1 MQAKRSSMLSGAGRD
16 MFSEIS
22 GELPDVLGDFTP
34 GSVCS
39 DRAIWNSVP
48 QTVRE
53 RVIRDAEETLARAF
67 PLITASDYREFTATG
82 NRSRF
87 EELYFARRRMLN
99 NLVLGE
105 LVEGR
110 TRFLPGIVD
119 GIFLIAEESGWQL
132 PAHNA
137 YERSGARL
145 PLPDNSQPVVDLF
158 AAETAA
164 LLATVVALL
173 GDALDG
179 ISPEIT
185 ARVERE
191 IQIRILSPYLGR
203 HFWWMGRGEERM
215 NNWTAWISQNVLLTV
230 FSLKTDQPARRAVV
244 EKALGSLDAFLKDY
258 AEDGACEEGVLYY
271 RHAALCLHGALT
283 ILDGVAP
290 GLFGKLWQQPKIR
303 SMAEYIAHMHV
314 AGRYYF
320 NFADSSA
327 VVEPCSV
334 REYLFGQAVGS
345 QVLAEFAAA
354 DRAAS
359 GSSHLPGEWNLWYRV
374 QEVLIGPTLPDA
386 APPHPASRRDMFYPG
401 IGLFIARDEQFSLA
415 VKGGNNGEGH
425 NHNDVGSVTLYKN
438 GRPFLI
444 DVGVETYTA
453 KTFSAR
459 RYEIWTMQSA
469 FHNLP
474 TFAGV
479 MQSAGDTFGARDV
492 EVGFDEERA
501 RISLDIAGAY
511 PAEAELHSYR
521 RIVSLLRGRHVE
533 IVDSYDGGKPAVLSL
548 MTCLAP
554 TVVPDRIDLADLG
567 SIFVDGGGEIEID
580 EIDVEDARLRSAW
593 PGKIYRLR
601 VPFAGRVLR
610 LRIV

>member
-1 MQAKRSSMLSGAGRD
+1 

-22 GELPDVLGDFTP
+22 KELPDVLGDFTP
-34 GSVCS
+34 GAVGS
-39 DRAIWNSVP
+39 DRPKWNSVP
-48 QTVRE
+48 QAVRE
-53 RVIRDAEETLARAF
+53 LVIGEAEETLARAW

-87 EELYFARRRMLN
+87 EELYFTRRRMLN

-105 LVEGR
+105 LVEGGA
-110 TRFLPGIVD
+110 RFLPKIVD

-145 PLPDNSQPVVDLF
+145 PLPDDSQPVVDLF

-173 GDALDG
+173 RDELDG

-191 IQIRILSPYLGR
+191 IEIRILSPYLDR

-230 FSLKTDQPARRAVV
+230 FSLKTDQPTRHAVV
-244 EKALGSLDAFLKDY
+244 KKALGSLDAFLKDY

-283 ILDGVAP
+283 ILDTVAP
-290 GLFGKLWQQPKIR
+290 GLFGRFWQQPKIR
-303 SMAEYIAHMHV
+303 NMAEYIAYMHV

-327 VVEPCSV
+327 VVEPCSA
-334 REYLFGQAVGS
+334 REYLFGRAVGS
-345 QVLAEFAAA
+345 EMLAEFAAS

-359 GSSHLPGEWNLWYRV
+359 DNPHLPGEWNLWYRV
-374 QEVLIGPTLPDA
+374 QELLVGPTLPA
-386 APPHPASRRDMFYPG
+386 APPHPASRRDIFYPG
-401 IGLFIARDEQFSLA
+401 IGLFVARDRQFSLA

-425 NHNDVGSVTLYKN
+425 NHNDVGSVSLYKN

-479 MQSAGDTFGARDV
+479 MQSAGEAFGARDV
-492 EVGFDEERA
+492 EVGFDEGSA
-501 RISLDIAGAY
+501 RISLDISDAY
-511 PAEAELHSYR
+511 PPEVQLHSYR
-521 RIVSLLRGRHVE
+521 RVVSLLRGRHVE
-533 IVDSYDGGKPAVLSL
+533 IVDTYDGGKPAVLSL

-554 TVVPDRIDLADLG
+554 TVGPDRIDLADLG
-567 SIFVDGGGEIEID
+567 SIFVEGAGEIEID
-580 EIDVEDARLRSAW
+580 EIGVDDARLRSAW
-593 PGKIYRLR
+593 PEKIYRLR
-601 VPFAGRVLR
+601 LPFADRLLK

>member
-1 MQAKRSSMLSGAGRD
+1 MQTKRSSMLSGAGRD

-164 LLATVVALL
+164 LLATAVALL

-179 ISPEIT
+179 FSPEIT

-303 SMAEYIAHMHV
+303 L
-314 AGRYYF
+314 
-320 NFADSSA
+320 
-327 VVEPCSV
+327 VVET
-334 REYLFGQAVGS
+334 E
-345 QVLAEFAAA
+345 
-354 DRAAS
+354 
-359 GSSHLPGEWNLWYRV
+359 H
-374 QEVLIGPTLPDA
+374 
-386 APPHPASRRDMFYPG
+386 
-401 IGLFIARDEQFSLA
+401 
-415 VKGGNNGEGH
+415 
-425 NHNDVGSVTLYKN
+425 
-438 GRPFLI
+438 
-444 DVGVETYTA
+444 
-453 KTFSAR
+453 
-459 RYEIWTMQSA
+459 
-469 FHNLP
+469 
-474 TFAGV
+474 
-479 MQSAGDTFGARDV
+479 TFGKSGFRDRV
-492 EVGFDEERA
+492 
-501 RISLDIAGAY
+501 
-511 PAEAELHSYR
+511 AELHDKLFKNGIFTR
-521 RIVSLLRGRHVE
+521 RQLQRFACDEKLPRSTGEAQIADGDLGGCPILTAANHRTDPRLEFGDFEGLGEIVVGTAVEPRHTTVQARIRSQDDDRQLVSGPPQSFQERQAIKLGQRQVEDHRGILRHLEHVLRILAIVGNIDSILRLSQGFPQPGRQILVVLHHKQSHPTSLACAECLAEAHPWGHKLRGRAAGSGLSSAATATSRSTAPGTSVPQ
-533 IVDSYDGGKPAVLSL
+533 ISIWVSAGKGEASSALISPCNS
-548 MTCLAP
+548 THS
-554 TVVPDRIDLADLG
+554 TIQG
-567 SIFVDGGGEIEID
+567 SMEK
-580 EIDVEDARLRSAW
+580 L
-593 PGKIYRLR
+593 
-601 VPFAGRVLR
+601 
-610 LRIV
+610 

>member
-1 MQAKRSSMLSGAGRD
+1 

-22 GELPDVLGDFTP
+22 EELPDVLGDFTP
-34 GSVCS
+34 GAVGS
-39 DRAIWNSVP
+39 DRPKWNSVP
-48 QTVRE
+48 QAVRE
-53 RVIRDAEETLARAF
+53 LVIGEAEETLARAW

-87 EELYFARRRMLN
+87 EELYFTRRRMLN

-105 LVEGR
+105 LVEGGA
-110 TRFLPGIVD
+110 RFLPKIVD

-145 PLPDNSQPVVDLF
+145 PLPDDSQPVVDLF

-173 GDALDG
+173 RDELDG

-191 IQIRILSPYLGR
+191 IEIRILSPYLDR
-203 HFWWMGRGEERM
+203 HFWWIGRGEERM

-230 FSLKTDQPARRAVV
+230 FSLKTDQPTRHAVV
-244 EKALGSLDAFLKDY
+244 KKALGSLDAFLKDY

-283 ILDGVAP
+283 ILDTVAP
-290 GLFGKLWQQPKIR
+290 GLFGRFWQQPKIR
-303 SMAEYIAHMHV
+303 NMAEYIAYMHV

-327 VVEPCSV
+327 VVEPCSA
-334 REYLFGQAVGS
+334 REYLFGRAVGS
-345 QVLAEFAAA
+345 EMLAEFAAS

-359 GSSHLPGEWNLWYRV
+359 DNPHLPGEWNLWYRV
-374 QEVLIGPTLPDA
+374 QELLAGPTLPAA
-386 APPHPASRRDMFYPG
+386 APPHPASGRDIFYPG
-401 IGLFIARDEQFSLA
+401 IGLFIARDGQFSLA

-459 RYEIWTMQSA
+459 RYEIWTMQST

-479 MQSAGDTFGARDV
+479 MQSAGEAFGARDV
-492 EVGFDEERA
+492 EVGFDEGSA
-501 RISLDIAGAY
+501 RISLDISGAY
-511 PAEAELHSYR
+511 PPEAQLHSYR
-521 RIVSLLRGRHVE
+521 RVVSLLRGRHVE
-533 IVDSYDGGKPAVLSL
+533 IVDTYDGGKPAVLSL

-554 TVVPDRIDLADLG
+554 TAGPDRIDLADLG
-567 SIFVDGGGEIEID
+567 SIFVEGAGEIEID
-580 EIDVEDARLRSAW
+580 EIVVDDARLRSAW
-593 PGKIYRLR
+593 PEKIYRLR
-601 VPFAGRVLR
+601 LPFAGRL
-610 LRIV
+610 LKMRIV

>member
-1 MQAKRSSMLSGAGRD
+1 

-34 GSVCS
+34 GAVGS
-39 DRAIWNSVP
+39 DRPRWNSVP
-48 QTVRE
+48 QAVRE
-53 RVIRDAEETLARAF
+53 LVIGEAEETLARSF
-67 PLITASDYREFTATG
+67 PLITASDYREFTVTG
-82 NRSRF
+82 NRARF
-87 EELYFARRRMLN
+87 EELYFTRRRMLN

-105 LVEGR
+105 LVEGGA
-110 TRFLPGIVD
+110 RFLPKIVD

-164 LLATVVALL
+164 LLATIVALL
-173 GDALDG
+173 RDELDD
-179 ISPEIT
+179 ISPEIA

-191 IQIRILSPYLGR
+191 IEIRILSPYLGR

-230 FSLKTDQPARRAVV
+230 FSLKTSQPTRQAVV
-244 EKALGSLDAFLKDY
+244 KKTLGSLDAFLKDY

-283 ILDGVAP
+283 ILDRVAP
-290 GLFGKLWQQPKIR
+290 GLFGQFWQQPKIR
-303 SMAEYIAHMHV
+303 NMAEYIAHMHV
-314 AGRYYF
+314 AGRHYF

-327 VVEPCSV
+327 VVEPCSA

-345 QVLAEFAAA
+345 EMLAEFAAA
-354 DRAAS
+354 DRVAS
-359 GSSHLPGEWNLWYRV
+359 DNPHLPGEWNLWYRV
-374 QEVLIGPTLPDA
+374 QELLVGPTLPA
-386 APPHPASRRDMFYPG
+386 APPHPASQRDIFYPG
-401 IGLFIARDEQFSLA
+401 IGLFIARDGQFSLA

-479 MQSAGDTFGARDV
+479 MQSAGETSGARDV
-492 EVGFDEERA
+492 EVGFDEGSA
-501 RISLDIAGAY
+501 RISLDISGAY
-511 PAEAELHSYR
+511 PPEAQLHGYR
-521 RIVSLLRGRHVE
+521 RVVSLLRGRHIE
-533 IVDSYDGGKPAVLSL
+533 IVDTYDGGKPAVLSL
-548 MTCLAP
+548 MTCLAS
-554 TVVPDRIDLADLG
+554 TVSPDRIDLADLG
-567 SIFVDGGGEIEID
+567 SIFVEGAGEIEID
-580 EIDVEDARLRSAW
+580 EIVVDDGRLRSAW
-593 PGKIYRLR
+593 PEKIYRLR
-601 VPFAGRVLR
+601 VPFAGRLLR
-610 LRIV
+610 LQIV

>member
-1 MQAKRSSMLSGAGRD
+1 

-34 GSVCS
+34 GAVCS
-39 DRAIWNSVP
+39 DRARWSAVP
-48 QTVRE
+48 QAVRE
-53 RVIRDAEETLARAF
+53 LVIQEVEETLARAW
-67 PLITASDYREFTATG
+67 PLIAASDYREFTATG
-82 NRSRF
+82 NRARF
-87 EELYFARRRMLN
+87 EELYFTRRRMLN

-105 LVEGR
+105 LIEGGA
-110 TRFLPGIVD
+110 RFLPKIVD

-164 LLATVVALL
+164 LLATIVALL
-173 GDALDG
+173 RDELDG

-191 IQIRILSPYLGR
+191 IEIRILSPYLGR

-230 FSLKTDQPARRAVV
+230 FSLKTDQPTRHAVAK
-244 EKALGSLDAFLKDY
+244 KALGSLDAFLKDY

-283 ILDGVAP
+283 ILDRVAP
-290 GLFGKLWQQPKIR
+290 GLFGRFWQQPKIR
-303 SMAEYIAHMHV
+303 NMAEYIAHMHV

-327 VVEPCSV
+327 VVEPCSA

-345 QVLAEFAAA
+345 EMLAEFAAA

-359 GSSHLPGEWNLWYRV
+359 DNPHLPGEWNLWYRV
-374 QEVLIGPTLPDA
+374 QELLAGPTPSAA
-386 APPHPASRRDMFYPG
+386 APPHPASRRDIFYPG

-479 MQSAGDTFGARDV
+479 MQSAGEVFGARDV
-492 EVGFDEERA
+492 EVAFDEEQA
-501 RISLDIAGAY
+501 RISLDISGAY
-511 PAEAELHSYR
+511 SPEAQLHSYR
-521 RIVSLLRGRHVE
+521 RVVSLLRGRHVE
-533 IVDSYDGGKPAVLSL
+533 IVDTYDGSKPAVLSL

-554 TVVPDRIDLADLG
+554 TVSPDRIDLADLG
-567 SIFVDGGGEIEID
+567 SIFVEGAGEIEID
-580 EIDVEDARLRSAW
+580 EIGVDDARLRSAW
-593 PGKIYRLR
+593 PEQIYRLR
-601 VPFAGRVLR
+601 VPFAGRLLR

>member
-1 MQAKRSSMLSGAGRD
+1 

-34 GSVCS
+34 GAVGS
-39 DRAIWNSVP
+39 DRLSWSTVP
-48 QTVRE
+48 QALRE
-53 RVIRDAEETLARAF
+53 LVIGEAEETVARAW
-67 PLITASDYREFTATG
+67 PLIAASDYREFTETG
-82 NRSRF
+82 NRARF
-87 EELYFARRRMLN
+87 EELYFTRRRMLN

-105 LVEGR
+105 LVEGGA
-110 TRFLPGIVD
+110 RFLRKIVD
-119 GIFLIAEESGWQL
+119 GIFLIVEESGWQL

-137 YERSGARL
+137 YEQSGARL

-164 LLATVVALL
+164 LLATVVALFR
-173 GDALDG
+173 DELDG

-191 IQIRILSPYLGR
+191 IEIRILSPYLGR

-230 FSLKTDQPARRAVV
+230 FSLKTDQPTRHAVV
-244 EKALGSLDAFLKDY
+244 KKALGSLDAFLKDY

-283 ILDGVAP
+283 ILDAVAP
-290 GLFGKLWQQPKIR
+290 GLFAGVWQQPKIR
-303 SMAEYIAHMHV
+303 NMAEYIAHMHV

-327 VVEPCSV
+327 VVEPCSA

-345 QVLAEFAAA
+345 EMLAEFAAA

-359 GSSHLPGEWNLWYRV
+359 NNSHIPGEWNLWYRV
-374 QEVLIGPTLPDA
+374 QELLAGPTLPAA
-386 APPHPASRRDMFYPG
+386 APPHPASRRDIFYPG

-425 NHNDVGSVTLYKN
+425 NHNDVGSVTLYKR

-479 MQSAGDTFGARDV
+479 MQSAGEAFGARDV
-492 EVGFDEERA
+492 EVGFDEGSA
-501 RISLDIAGAY
+501 RIALDISDAY
-511 PAEAELHSYR
+511 PPEAQLHSYR
-521 RIVSLLRGRHVE
+521 RVVSLLRGRHVE
-533 IVDSYDGGKPAVLSL
+533 IVDTYDGGKPAVLSL

-554 TVVPDRIDLADLG
+554 TVGPDRIDLADLG
-567 SIFVDGGGEIEID
+567 SIFVEGAGEIEID
-580 EIDVEDARLRSAW
+580 EIVVEDARLRSAW
-593 PGKIYRLR
+593 PEKIYRLR
-601 VPFAGRVLR
+601 LPFAGRLLR

>member
-1 MQAKRSSMLSGAGRD
+1 
-16 MFSEIS
+16 
-22 GELPDVLGDFTP
+22 
-34 GSVCS
+34 
-39 DRAIWNSVP
+39 
-48 QTVRE
+48 
-53 RVIRDAEETLARAF
+53 
-67 PLITASDYREFTATG
+67 
-82 NRSRF
+82 
-87 EELYFARRRMLN
+87 MLN

-105 LVEGR
+105 LIEGKA
-110 TRFLPGIVD
+110 RFLPKVVD

-164 LLATVVALL
+164 LLATIVALL
-173 GDALDG
+173 RDELDG

-191 IQIRILSPYLGR
+191 IETRILSPYLGR
-203 HFWWMGRGEERM
+203 HFWWMGRGQERM

-230 FSLKTDQPARRAVV
+230 FSLKTDQPTRHAVV
-244 EKALGSLDAFLKDY
+244 RKALGSLDAFLKDY

-283 ILDGVAP
+283 ILDAVAP
-290 GLFGKLWQQPKIR
+290 GLFAGVWQQPKIR
-303 SMAEYIAHMHV
+303 NMAEYIAHMHV

-327 VVEPCSV
+327 VVEPCSA

-345 QVLAEFAAA
+345 EMLAEFAAS

-359 GSSHLPGEWNLWYRV
+359 DNPHLPGEWNLWYRV
-374 QEVLIGPTLPDA
+374 QELLVGPAIPA
-386 APPHPASRRDMFYPG
+386 AAEPPPASGRDIFYPG
-401 IGLFIARDEQFSLA
+401 IGLFIARDRQFSLA

-438 GRPFLI
+438 GHPFLI

-479 MQSAGDTFGARDV
+479 MQSAGEAFGARDV
-492 EVGFDEERA
+492 EVEFDERSA
-501 RISLDIAGAY
+501 RISLDISGAY
-511 PAEAELHSYR
+511 SPEAQLHSYR
-521 RIVSLLRGRHVE
+521 RVVSLLRGRHVE
-533 IVDSYDGGKPAVLSL
+533 IVDTYDGGKPAVLSL
-548 MTCLAP
+548 MTCVVP
-554 TVVPDRIDLADLG
+554 TVGPDRIDLADLG
-567 SIFVDGGGEIEID
+567 RIFVDGTGEIEID
-580 EIDVEDARLRSAW
+580 EIVVDDARLRSAW
-593 PGKIYRLR
+593 PEKIYRLR
-601 VPFAGRVLR
+601 LPFAGRLLR

>member
-1 MQAKRSSMLSGAGRD
+1 

-34 GSVCS
+34 GAVGS
-39 DRAIWNSVP
+39 DRPRWNSVP
-48 QTVRE
+48 QAVRE
-53 RVIRDAEETLARAF
+53 LVIGEAEETLARSF
-67 PLITASDYREFTATG
+67 PLITASDYREFTVTG
-82 NRSRF
+82 NRARF
-87 EELYFARRRMLN
+87 EELYFTRRRMLN

-105 LVEGR
+105 LVEGGA
-110 TRFLPGIVD
+110 RFLPKIVD

-164 LLATVVALL
+164 LLATIVALL
-173 GDALDG
+173 RDELDD
-179 ISPEIT
+179 ISPEIA

-191 IQIRILSPYLGR
+191 IEIRILSPYLGR

-230 FSLKTDQPARRAVV
+230 FSLKTSQPTRHAVV
-244 EKALGSLDAFLKDY
+244 KKTLGSLDAFLKDY

-283 ILDGVAP
+283 ILDRVAP
-290 GLFGKLWQQPKIR
+290 GLFGQFWQQPKIR
-303 SMAEYIAHMHV
+303 NMAEYIAHMHV
-314 AGRYYF
+314 AGRHYF

-327 VVEPCSV
+327 VVEPCSA

-345 QVLAEFAAA
+345 EMLAEFAAA
-354 DRAAS
+354 DRVAS
-359 GSSHLPGEWNLWYRV
+359 DNPHLPGEWNLWYRV
-374 QEVLIGPTLPDA
+374 QELLVGPTLPA
-386 APPHPASRRDMFYPG
+386 APPHPASRRDISYPG

-479 MQSAGDTFGARDV
+479 MQSAGETFGARDV
-492 EVGFDEERA
+492 EVGFDEGSA
-501 RISLDIAGAY
+501 RISLDISGAY
-511 PAEAELHSYR
+511 PPEAQLHGYR
-521 RIVSLLRGRHVE
+521 RVVSLLRGRHIE
-533 IVDSYDGGKPAVLSL
+533 IVDTYDGGKPAVLSL

-554 TVVPDRIDLADLG
+554 TVSPDRIDLADLG
-567 SIFVDGGGEIEID
+567 SIFVEGAGETEID
-580 EIDVEDARLRSAW
+580 EIVVEDARLRSAW
-593 PGKIYRLR
+593 PEKIYRLR
-601 VPFAGRVLR
+601 VPFAERLLR
-610 LRIV
+610 LQIV

>member
-1 MQAKRSSMLSGAGRD
+1 

-22 GELPDVLGDFTP
+22 EELPDVLGDFTP
-34 GSVCS
+34 GAVGS
-39 DRAIWNSVP
+39 DRPKWNSVP
-48 QTVRE
+48 QAVRE
-53 RVIRDAEETLARAF
+53 LVIGEAEETLARAW

-87 EELYFARRRMLN
+87 EELYFTRRRMLN

-105 LVEGR
+105 LVEGGA
-110 TRFLPGIVD
+110 RFLPKIVD

-145 PLPDNSQPVVDLF
+145 PLPDDSQPVVDLF

-173 GDALDG
+173 RDELDG

-191 IQIRILSPYLGR
+191 IEIRILSPYLDR
-203 HFWWMGRGEERM
+203 HFWWMGCGEERM

-230 FSLKTDQPARRAVV
+230 FSLKTDQPTRHAVV
-244 EKALGSLDAFLKDY
+244 KKALGSLDAFLKDY

-283 ILDGVAP
+283 ILDTVAP
-290 GLFGKLWQQPKIR
+290 GLFGRFWQQPKIR
-303 SMAEYIAHMHV
+303 NMAEYIAYMHV

-327 VVEPCSV
+327 VVEPCSA
-334 REYLFGQAVGS
+334 REYLFGRAVGS
-345 QVLAEFAAA
+345 EMLAEFAAS

-359 GSSHLPGEWNLWYRV
+359 DNPHLPGEWNLWYRV
-374 QEVLIGPTLPDA
+374 QELLVGPTLPA
-386 APPHPASRRDMFYPG
+386 APPHPASRRDIFYPG
-401 IGLFIARDEQFSLA
+401 IGLFIARDRQFSLA

-425 NHNDVGSVTLYKN
+425 NHNDVGSVSLYKN

-479 MQSAGDTFGARDV
+479 MQSAGEAFGARDV
-492 EVGFDEERA
+492 EVGFDEGSA
-501 RISLDIAGAY
+501 RISLDISDAY
-511 PAEAELHSYR
+511 PPEVQLHSYR
-521 RIVSLLRGRHVE
+521 RVVSLLRGRHVE
-533 IVDSYDGGKPAVLSL
+533 IVDTYDGGKPAVLSL

-554 TVVPDRIDLADLG
+554 TVGPDRIDLADLG
-567 SIFVDGGGEIEID
+567 SIFVEGAGEIEID
-580 EIDVEDARLRSAW
+580 EIGVDDARLRSAW
-593 PGKIYRLR
+593 PEKIYRLR
-601 VPFAGRVLR
+601 LPFAGRLLK